1 MARRPRPGRP
11 IYGDP
16 GPTRGPT
23 TTAAAPPIIPAPATP
38 APAPAAP
45 VTPPAYSDIVPK
57 YLGIPVPGGAGAVF
71 PTYDP
76 SAAYKPDYGMAPT
89 YGTAAYTEGAG
100 PQYETGPF
108 QTSQALAE
116 RYGRATGT
124 AADYTGTM
132 PGEYE
137 LTGGYLA
144 SQLPRVAGME
154 TLPYEEQFQRWL
166 DAAAFEEER
175 QAGGLREAMGSRGA
189 RYSSDLLTAENLMRQ
204 EFGARTRQEAATI
217 QDRINRARLEEQAQV
232 IGGLEHAGEAR
243 RLIEEQGTQ
252 RGFLAAESA
261 EERGARL
268 AGEERR
274 LEQEATLEERRRTGE
289 LYTSA
294 EERRRLASQ
303 TEREREAELFEAERK
318 RAAEAQE
325 MERQRQQAIELER
338 AEVAGTAYS
347 LAEQRAWAEYL
358 MGRLPPDQIAA
369 LLGYATGFQPPGS
382 VVTA

>member
-1 MARRPRPGRP
+1 MPRPRRPRPGAP

-23 TTAAAPPIIPAPATP
+23 TTAAAPPIVGPWPAGPAPAP

-45 VTPPAYSDIVPK
+45 VTPPSYADIVPNF
-57 YLGIPVPGGAGAVF
+57 LGIPVPGGPGAVF

-76 SAAYKPDYGMAPT
+76 SQAYRPDYAAAPT
-89 YGTAAYTEGAG
+89 YT
-100 PQYETGPF
+100 TGPF
-108 QTSQALAE
+108 QTSQDLAE
-116 RYGRATGT
+116 RYGRATGG

-132 PGEYE
+132 APEYE

-217 QDRINRARLEEQAQV
+217 QDRINAARLKEQEQI
-232 IGGLEHAGEAR
+232 IGGLETAGGARMGMEEAG
-243 RLIEEQGTQ
+243 IE
-252 RGFLAAESA
+252 RGFKAAESA

-268 AGEERR
+268 AGEERGY
-274 LEQEATLEERRRTGE
+274 EAAAIR
-289 LYTSA
+289 S
-294 EERRRLASQ
+294 
-303 TEREREAELFEAERK
+303 ERETSAELFEAERK
-318 RAAEAQE
+318 RAAEAAE
-325 MERQRQQAIELER
+325 AERRRQQEVEMER
-338 AEVAGTAYS
+338 AEVAGTAYTI
-347 LAEQRAWAEYL
+347 AEQRAWAEFL
-358 MGRLPPDQIAA
+358 MGRLPPVETDV
-369 LLGYATGFQPPGS
+369 S
-382 VVTA
+382 NK

>member
-1 MARRPRPGRP
+1 MPRPRRPRPGAP

-23 TTAAAPPIIPAPATP
+23 TTAAAPPIVGPWPAG
-38 APAPAAP
+38 PAPAAP
-45 VTPPAYSDIVPK
+45 AAPAPPPPAYSDIVPNF
-57 YLGIPVPGGAGAVF
+57 LGIPVPGGPGAVF

-76 SAAYKPDYGMAPT
+76 SQAYRPDYAAAPT
-89 YGTAAYTEGAG
+89 YT
-100 PQYETGPF
+100 TGPF

-116 RYGRATGT
+116 RYGRATGG
-124 AADYTGTM
+124 AADYTAGM
-132 PGEYE
+132 PSEYE

-189 RYSSDLLTAENLMRQ
+189 RYSGDLLTAENLMRQ
-204 EFGARTRQEAATI
+204 EFGARTRQEAAAI
-217 QDRINRARLEEQAQV
+217 QDRINAARLKEQEQIV
-232 IGGLEHAGEAR
+232 TGLGEAGTAR

-268 AGEERR
+268 AGEERA
-274 LEQEATLEERRRTGE
+274 LEAG
-289 LYTSA
+289 A
-294 EERRRLASQ
+294 IKA
-303 TEREREAELFEAERK
+303 ERETSAELFEAERK
-318 RAAEAQE
+318 RAAEAAE
-325 MERQRQQAIELER
+325 AERKRQQEIELER
-338 AEVAGTAYS
+338 AEVAGTAYT
-347 LAEQRAWAEYL
+347 LAEQRAWAEFL

-369 LLGYATGFQPPGS
+369 LLGYGTAFEPPGS